1 MNAIGFRGM
10 NAIGFRGMNAVS
22 FRGMNAMG
30 FRGMNAMG
38 FRGMNAMGFRG
49 MNAVGFRGMNLLTG
63 YFSCKMLCSSS
74 GSLVVMKSTPW
85 PIRRCMSSS
94 LFTVHAFTFMPKR

>member
-1 MNAIGFRGM
+1 MNAIGFRGMNAIGFRGMNAIGFRGM

-22 FRGMNAMG
+22 
-30 FRGMNAMG
+30 

-85 PIRRCMSSS
+85 PIRRCISSS
-94 LFTVHAFTFMPKR
+94 LFTVHAFTFIPKR

>member
-1 MNAIGFRGM
+1 MNAIGFRGMNAIGFRGM
-10 NAIGFRGMNAVS
+10 NAIGFRGMNAVRNAVS
-22 FRGMNAMG
+22 FRGMNAI
-30 FRGMNAMG
+30 
-38 FRGMNAMGFRG
+38 GFRG